1 MVKSNLLLI
10 FKKELNNE
18 EDNYKSYERNQDPN
32 NALVVLFV
40 QFFVLSVG
48 KGDDYNK
55 SDEK

>member
-18 EDNYKSYERNQDPN
+18 EDNYKSYERNKDPN
-32 NALVVLFV
+32 DALVVLFV
-40 QFFVLSVG
+40 QFFVFSVG

-55 SDEK
+55 SDGK